1 MTRLYIIVEGD
12 TEQEFVKQLIAPHL
26 NAKQVWTTPIEVT
39 TKRDRKTGQ
48 KLAKGGG
55 HWKHW
60 RKDIRNVLLSKADD
74 LRVTSL
80 FDLYGLPEDFP
91 KIDEYRT
98 ERDTVARAGLLETAM
113 GEDVEDRRFIP
124 YVQRHEFEALV
135 LSGLDHLGE
144 QLVDADAR
152 AGLDALRA
160 ELGELAPED
169 VNDGKETAPSK
180 RLLARVPGYNKTT
193 HGPLVTSK
201 VGIDGLKQRCPRFGA
216 WLAKLEALG
225 EKKS

>member
-1 MTRLYIIVEGD
+1 MTRLYIVVEGD
-12 TEQEFVKQLIAPHL
+12 TEQEFVTQLLEPHL
-26 NAKQVWTTPIEVT
+26 RAKNVWTIPIEVA

-91 KIDEYRT
+91 KLDACAA
-98 ERDTVARAGLLETAM
+98 ERDTVARAKLLEDAM
-113 GEDVEDRRFIP
+113 GEDINDRRFIP
-124 YVQRHEFEALV
+124 YLQRHEFEALV
-135 LSGLDHLGE
+135 LAGLDQLGE
-144 QLVDADAR
+144 QLVDANAR
-152 AGLDALRA
+152 TGLDALRR
-160 ELGELAPED
+160 ELGTAAPED

-180 RLLARVPGYNKTT
+180 RLLARVPGYNKKT
-193 HGPLVTSK
+193 HGPLVTSR
-201 VGIDGLKQRCPRFGA
+201 VGIDQLRQRCQRFGM
-216 WLAKLEALG
+216 WVSTLEALR
-225 EKKS
+225 

>member
-1 MTRLYIIVEGD
+1 VTRLIIIVEGD
-12 TEQEFVKQLIAPHL
+12 TEQAFVKQLLAPHL
-26 NAKQVWTTPIEVT
+26 NDRQVWTTPIEVT

-48 KLAKGGG
+48 KLARGGG

-60 RKDIRNVLLSKADD
+60 RKDVRTVLRSPATD

-91 KIDEYRT
+91 KLDECSS
-98 ERDTVARAGLLETAM
+98 ERDTVARAGLLERAM
-113 GEDVEDRRFIP
+113 GEDIDDHRFLP

-152 AGLDALRA
+152 AGVEVLRT
-160 ELGELAPED
+160 ELGDLAPED
-169 VNDGKETAPSK
+169 VNDGKRTAPSK
-180 RLLARVPGYNKTT
+180 RLLTRVPGYSKTI
-193 HGPLVTSK
+193 HGPLVTAK
-201 VGIDGLKQRCPRFGA
+201 VGIEALKQRCPRFGA
-216 WLAKLEALG
+216 WVGKLEALG
-225 EKKS
+225 ERKS